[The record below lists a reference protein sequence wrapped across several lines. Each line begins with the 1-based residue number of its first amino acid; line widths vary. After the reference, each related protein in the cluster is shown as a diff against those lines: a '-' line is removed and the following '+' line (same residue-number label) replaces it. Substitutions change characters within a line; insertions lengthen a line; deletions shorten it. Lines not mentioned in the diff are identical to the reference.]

1 MASKLFKACPNQSKI
16 IAAMNDP
23 INIELIK
30 QLDEYIGD
38 EYKELLNPS
47 ELEVND
53 SNVDIDEP
61 KTDPSTKSTE
71 ESGDV
76 NINIGSKPTPLAE
89 KYKEDLEGLDNAP
102 DGDSETDSDEG
113 TTAVTESATQVSGK
127 KVMADTAIIN
137 PPINLD
143 PTLRNIAGEIKG
155 TLNARTSTA
164 GVSRVN
170 LKNDELWVYYNDDIN
185 LNNVMDDALSVLS
198 AINYT
203 FLVFNRLARTDN
215 AIVFTIEY
223 EQSIG

>member
-1 MASKLFKACPNQSKI
+1 MASKLFKASPNQSKI
-16 IAAMNDP
+16 IAAMDDP
-23 INIELIK
+23 VNIELVK

-38 EYKELLNPS
+38 EYKDLLNPP
-47 ELEVND
+47 EPEADDADVNNEPEASD
-53 SNVDIDEP
+53 NGAEFDEG
-61 KTDPSTKSTE
+61 SS
-71 ESGDV
+71 DV
-76 NINIGSKPTPLAE
+76 NINIGSKPTPLAD
-89 KYKEDLEGLDNAP
+89 KYEEDLEGLDAAP
-102 DGDSETDSDEG
+102 DDSETDSDEG
-113 TTAVTESATQVSGK
+113 AATVTESATQVGGK

-223 EQSIG
+223 EQSVG